1 MVKLYFKG
9 TEKTDVEY
17 YLHSNTLIGK
27 NVFCS
32 EVEALFSETGK
43 Q

>member
-17 YLHSNTLIGK
+17 YLHSNTLIRK
-27 NVFCS
+27 KM
-32 EVEALFSETGK
+32 FSAQK
-43 Q
+43 